1 MSSILGCPQKE
12 SDSTFGLAPKSKIT
26 AYILITILEA
36 LLGKVILQ
44 VVYNLSVQPVLSVDS
59 EGHGPTNQDPKAP

>member
-44 VVYNLSVQPVLSVDS
+44 AVYRQ
-59 EGHGPTNQDPKAP
+59 